1 MKKLLSI
8 LLALTMIVGM
18 TAFAAADGT
27 SYEAS
32 AQGFGSQVKV
42 TVTVAD
48 GKITAIDVDDSG
60 ETYQSNGV
68 ESLQPLIDA
77 ILEAGTTEGVDVV
90 SGARIAK
97 GARLKNCIVMRGC
110 TVGEDARLDSV
121 IADKFTSFSAG
132 TVLTGSDKLPMVV
145 PKGTQI

>member
-60 ETYQSNGV
+60 ETYPVARADSVEKVIAAIIEANGT
-68 ESLQPLIDA
+68 D
-77 ILEAGTTEGVDVV
+77 GVDVNT
-90 SGARIAK
+90 GATFTCKA
-97 GARLKNCIVMRGC
+97 IVEA
-110 TVGEDARLDSV
+110 VNAALAAEDAPAAELAFRSCELSE
-121 IADKFTSFSAG
+121 S
-132 TVLTGSDKLPMVV
+132 L
-145 PKGTQI
+145 